1 MSFTKLFYHIVWAT
15 KNREPII
22 TSSIEY
28 LLFEHIA
35 KKAIGLG
42 GIVHALNGISDHVHL
57 IVSIPVSIP
66 ISKFI
71 GQVKGVSSTKINK
84 SGLSDGYFSWQS
96 EYSVFS
102 ISEKELSFYIR
113 YVENQKHHHKEGTF
127 KDSLEKFS

>member
-1 MSFTKLFYHIVWAT
+1 MSYTKLFYHIVWAT

-22 TSSIEY
+22 TASIEH
-28 LLFEHIA
+28 LLFQYIA

-42 GIVHALNGISDHVHL
+42 GIVHALNGTSDHVHL

-84 SGLSDGYFSWQS
+84 SGLGDGYFSWQS

-102 ISEKELSFYIR
+102 MSEKELSFYIR
-113 YVENQKHHHKEGTF
+113 YAENQKHHHKEGTTQEN
-127 KDSLEKFS
+127 LEKFS